1 MKIKNIA
8 LLILCFSFIAT
19 KSIAQNWEIDLLK
32 NINPSQSHSAFQ
44 QNISKSVYPL
54 ALATPITIFAVGLIN
69 KDKKLQQQSYKIVG
83 SLLINTAITQAMK
96 YTINRNRPYQDYPT
110 IIYPNNIEKD
120 ASFPSGHTSTAF
132 ALATSMS
139 IQYKKWYVTIP
150 AFAWAT
156 SVGYSRLY
164 LGEHYPTD
172 VFAGA
177 IIGVGSAYLSEWLT
191 KKLMNPNPKGRK

>member
-1 MKIKNIA
+1 MKIKK
-8 LLILCFSFIAT
+8 T
-19 KSIAQNWEIDLLK
+19 YKSILIIAGCFFLNYSNAQNWEVNLLK
-32 NINPSQSHSAFQ
+32 DINPSQFHSAFQ

-54 ALATPITIFAVGLIN
+54 AVATPVTMFAVGLIN
-69 KDKKLQQQSYKIVG
+69 KDKNLQQQSYKVVG

-96 YTINRNRPYQDYPT
+96 YTFNRHRPYQDYPT
-110 IIYPNNIEKD
+110 IIFPDNMEND

-139 IQYKKWYVTIP
+139 IQYKKWYVVVP
-150 AFAWAT
+150 AFAWAS

-172 VFAGA
+172 VLAGA
-177 IIGVGSAYLSEWLT
+177 AIGIGSAYLSEWLNRKLF
-191 KKLMNPNPKGRK
+191 KKGK

>member
-32 NINPSQSHSAFQ
+32 NINPSQSHPAFQ

-69 KDKKLQQQSYKIVG
+69 KDKKWQQQSYKIVG

-110 IIYPNNIEKD
+110 IIYPNNIEND

-191 KKLMNPNPKGRK
+191 KKIMGPNPKGKK